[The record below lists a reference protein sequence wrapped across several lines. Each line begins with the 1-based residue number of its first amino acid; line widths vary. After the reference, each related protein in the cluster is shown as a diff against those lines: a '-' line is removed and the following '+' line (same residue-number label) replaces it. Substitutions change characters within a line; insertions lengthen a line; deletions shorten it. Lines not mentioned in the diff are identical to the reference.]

1 MWLITHD
8 RIQTGANLKKRNGK
22 GNSKCCLCGCEET
35 ADHIFFNCHI
45 SRLVWF
51 CFKEVLGWDKA
62 PTSLQE
68 VFEHWLPLKVHNY
81 H

>member
-1 MWLITHD
+1 
-8 RIQTGANLKKRNGK
+8 
-22 GNSKCCLCGCEET
+22 
-35 ADHIFFNCHI
+35 
-45 SRLVWF
+45 LVWF